1 MTRRWRIIAF
11 AVVVAAAGTAALLS
25 ARSLHPPV
33 PDTVWLAEL
42 TWPEVREALRQGV
55 DTVLVPVGGTEQGG
69 RHLALGKHNH
79 TVAHAAEQAARRL
92 GKVLVAP
99 VLPYAPE
106 GTFTPPSGNMAF
118 AGTLGLRES
127 TLAAWAE
134 DIARSLKA
142 HGVPNI
148 VFFADHG
155 QSQMALAAT
164 AAHLDG
170 AWRGEGTRV
179 LHIAAYH
186 GGHGQREWL
195 LAKGFSP
202 AAIGSHAGIADTSE
216 FLFVRPEGVRGDRL
230 DGSSPEPTGASGD
243 ASKAD
248 AKIGEAMVELKIKQI
263 VAAVRKLRGGQRL
276 DAKVGSNKK

>member
-1 MTRRWRIIAF
+1 MSNRWRIALAIA
-11 AVVVAAAGTAALLS
+11 VLAAAGAAALLS
-25 ARSLHPPV
+25 ARTLRPPV
-33 PDTVWLAEL
+33 PDTVWLAEM

-79 TVAHAAEQAARRL
+79 IVAHAVEQAARQL

-106 GTFTPPSGNMAF
+106 GAYDPAAGNMAF
-118 AGTLGLRES
+118 TGTLGLRDS

-148 VFFADHG
+148 VFVADHG
-155 QSQMALAAT
+155 QSQAALAAT

-170 AWRGEGTRV
+170 AWRAAGTRV
-179 LHIAAYH
+179 LHIAAYY
-186 GGHGQREWL
+186 GVVASGQRQWL
-195 LAKGFSP
+195 LAKGLDA
-202 AAIGSHAGIADTSE
+202 AAIGSHAGITDTSE
-216 FLFVRPEGVRGDRL
+216 LLFVHPEGVRRDRL
-230 DGSSPEPTGASGD
+230 GGASPEPTGASGD

-248 AKIGEAMVELKIKQI
+248 AKTGEAMLGLKIEQI
-263 VAAVRKLRGGQRL
+263 VKAVRRLRGG
-276 DAKVGSNKK
+276 S